1 MSRDNE
7 TVRFGVIEQ
16 NSDGRWT
23 GRIETATR
31 AAFGDRVHQI
41 VGGWFDV
48 TVSPDGDS
56 LYVNDEGLL
65 IGMPLNPYAPAWF
78 DRMLVGPMVIVGPVD
93 SEGYEA
99 DIRDEAI
106 LQILTEFHPAVN
118 PAMYGIEV
126 VITD

>member
-99 DIRDEAI
+99 DISDEI
-106 LQILTEFHPAVN
+106 VTKMLTTTGLETN
-118 PAMYGIEV
+118 PLDYLIG
-126 VITD
+126 